1 MPIDPL
7 PQPPSRSDPQNF
19 AARGDAFMAALP
31 AFAAQAN
38 ALQMDV
44 NLKEEAATSAA
55 VSASDDAQAAALA
68 AGDAQSSK
76 NAAANSASEA
86 QTARDAA
93 LGYRNDAA
101 DSALAAANSA
111 ASVDIANLSSDY
123 FGPTEP
129 AITWP
134 GMTWAHTTNPEM
146 TEGYLKRRN
155 AANTGWE
162 VEGELFVR
170 SANRNGDAGEKF
182 KASPATE
189 SGDVVTFEQAF
200 GVGQARQNLTSSR
213 SLNTTYTNATGK
225 MITVQVH
232 CTITAASG
240 IVTASVAGTPG
251 QSATFPTTGVNVG
264 VQFVV
269 GNGESY
275 RVDGTGVAITKWEEI
290 R

>member
-1 MPIDPL
+1 MTQEAIEISTTPPL
-7 PQPPSRSDPQNF
+7 PGLKLVQDVNK
-19 AARGDAFMAALP
+19 
-31 AFAAQAN
+31 
-38 ALQMDV
+38 ALQTI
-44 NLKEEAATSAA
+44 ATDFA
-55 VSASDDAQAAALA
+55 
-68 AGDAQSSK
+68 
-76 NAAANSASEA
+76 
-86 QTARDAA
+86 
-93 LGYRNDAA
+93 
-101 DSALAAANSA
+101 
-111 ASVDIANLSSDY
+111 
-123 FGPTEP
+123 GPTDP
-129 AITWP
+129 AGLP
-134 GMTWAHTTNPEM
+134 GCGPYCKWADTAN
-146 TEGYLKRRN
+146 GLRKRRN